1 MPGHM
6 DKGTKNYRNMM
17 KNMEKMGMKGSIS
30 DNERDMLSQMS
41 ETFSPEMR
49 PKGSGVTSDAEL
61 KAIKDALGGSVMTG
75 MTQSD
80 MLDTEKEAMMKMQ
93 RTGAL
98 SDAEMRMLEDTF
110 GANLTDELRNAFAG
124 LRNMGISVDEALEA
138 LNMSLPDNMTR
149 QRMTEGALG
158 SLPERPVM
166 PTMRPQ
172 MPERL
177 DADRT
182 QSMDMQKTGMGT

>member
-61 KAIKDALGGSVMTG
+61 KAIKDALGGSVMAG
-75 MTQSD
+75 MTESD
-80 MLDTEKEAMMKMQ
+80 MLDTEKKQ
-93 RTGAL
+93 
-98 SDAEMRMLEDTF
+98 
-110 GANLTDELRNAFAG
+110 
-124 LRNMGISVDEALEA
+124 
-138 LNMSLPDNMTR
+138 
-149 QRMTEGALG
+149 
-158 SLPERPVM
+158 
-166 PTMRPQ
+166 
-172 MPERL
+172 
-177 DADRT
+177 
-182 QSMDMQKTGMGT
+182 